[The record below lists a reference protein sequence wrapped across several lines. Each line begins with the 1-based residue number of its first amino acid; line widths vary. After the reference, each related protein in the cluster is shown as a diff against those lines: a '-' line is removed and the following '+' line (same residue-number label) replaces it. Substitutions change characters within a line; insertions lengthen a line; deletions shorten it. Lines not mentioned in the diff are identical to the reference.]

1 MKRKR
6 LKNKLAVVVNQD
18 IIEETTSEKLQ
29 GVVVN
34 NQLTWKEHLYGDNE
48 NEGLITQLK
57 KRVGTL
63 KRLAKY
69 MSKKRLSMLLG
80 GIFYSK
86 LVYCLAVIGNVN
98 GMLKYRE
105 STRMAGMTADDCNK
119 LQVIKNSLNRLL
131 TGARKGTPTKDL
143 LERTGTFQT
152 CRWWHTIQK
161 KQQRL
166 IQTGKP
172 SISPITGGSERI

>member
-1 MKRKR
+1 M
-6 LKNKLAVVVNQD
+6 
-18 IIEETTSEKLQ
+18 
-29 GVVVN
+29 N
-34 NQLTWKEHLYGDNE
+34 NNLTWKEHLYGDNE

-69 MSKKRLSMLLG
+69 MNKSRLSMLSE

-86 LVYCLAVIGNVN
+86 LVYCLAVIGNVS
-98 GMLKYRE
+98 GMFNYRE
-105 STRMAGMTADDCNK
+105 GTRMAGMTADDINK
-119 LQVIKNSLNRLL
+119 LQVIQNSLNRLL

-143 LERTGTFQT
+143 LERTDRMSIMQMVAY
-152 CRWWHTIQK
+152 HTLTIVHK
-161 KQQRL
+161 V

-172 SISPITGGSERI
+172 EYIANKLEVVNGTELERRAWGGTTIRVPRYNREISRAVKI